1 MAGTLF
7 ILSAASGTGKTSLV
21 RRLLSEEPA
30 LSLSI
35 SYTTRRPREG
45 EVDGK
50 DYHFVT
56 QAQFDARLS
65 SGDFLEY
72 ATIYGNSYGTSRS
85 AIDAQLE
92 EGDILLEIDW
102 QGALQIMEKPTA
114 SLVSIFILPPSLEE
128 LENRLRKRG
137 KDDEETILRRLSHAK
152 EEILHAPSYQFVIIN
167 QDFEEASINLRSIV
181 RANRLTLD
189 HCRLAWQNLLNS

>member
-21 RRLLSEEPA
+21 KRLLSEEPG
-30 LSLSI
+30 LSLSV
-35 SYTTRRPREG
+35 SYTTRQPREG

-85 AIDAQLE
+85 AIDAQLK

-114 SLVSIFILPPSLEE
+114 SLVSIFILPPSLKE

-137 KDDEETILRRLSHAK
+137 KDDEETILRRLSLAK
-152 EEILHAPSYQFVIIN
+152 EEILHASSYQFVIIN
-167 QDFEEASINLRSIV
+167 QDFEEASLNLRSIV

-189 HCRLAWQNLLNS
+189 HCRLAWQNLLNT

>member
-114 SLVSIFILPPSLEE
+114 SLVSIFILPPSLKE

-137 KDDEETILRRLSHAK
+137 KDDEETI
-152 EEILHAPSYQFVIIN
+152 
-167 QDFEEASINLRSIV
+167 
-181 RANRLTLD
+181 
-189 HCRLAWQNLLNS
+189 